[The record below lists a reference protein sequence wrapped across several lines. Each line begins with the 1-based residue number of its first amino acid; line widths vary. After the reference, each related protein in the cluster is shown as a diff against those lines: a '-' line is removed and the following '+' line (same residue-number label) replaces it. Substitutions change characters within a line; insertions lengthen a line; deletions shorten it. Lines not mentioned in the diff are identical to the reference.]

1 MGSKGKKGSGDRKK
15 ASVDGE
21 QGEVERRWGL
31 MTEKI
36 SLAKMRKLGQGGGI
50 DLGQTPSFV
59 MGSISWSLIP
69 RLLRALCSFWKI
81 SR

>member
-1 MGSKGKKGSGDRKK
+1 MGSKGKRGSGDRKK

-50 DLGQTPSFV
+50 
-59 MGSISWSLIP
+59 
-69 RLLRALCSFWKI
+69 
-81 SR
+81 